1 MEELSAD
8 SLLKRYNEARG
19 TMDMWMNV
27 LQQVYDLVI
36 PNQSKFANRER
47 LPGQI
52 YTNHV
57 YDWTAV
63 TAAQKYASNLMSNL
77 MPTGTQWANFKP
89 GPSLAKQGEEAPQ
102 EVKEVLQFYQDTLF
116 SLLNRSNFNLAAH
129 QSLTEMSISTG
140 VLLINETNKKNTPF
154 TFTSVPLHEVCFEGN
169 TGTGEIKNV
178 YRKFKLPGEYITTTW
193 PSAQLGAETL
203 AMIERS
209 PTVALDVIEC
219 TVFHEDLPKDKQWC
233 YTVLVEATKDMIIQD
248 YRSYSPWIIFRPHVY
263 SGELLGRGVMLNMLA
278 AIRTLNRLA
287 EDELRL
293 NTFLSKP
300 IFLSASGSGALNP
313 YTTRIEPGSIIPFQG
328 EGQNGQPPI
337 SQLTIQ
343 GNLQYSQLNRQE
355 IKQELISALGINPV
369 SPSDSPG
376 KTATEMRLVDADWQ
390 RSNQELAGRLQRELC
405 FSVLDKCF
413 RICSRYGYWKA
424 LHIDGKHIDIE
435 FVSPINDYQ
444 ATIDVQKVVSYAQ
457 TMNEILG
464 PQGAMQGIS
473 YGLDATKLPTWIA
486 EKMHLPVGII
496 RDALG
501 RQEFMQQIQQ
511 QQQQQQQPQGES
523 PNGQPGQQGQA
534 QQAGLGQ
541 IAGATDATEQQGT
554 PGL

>member
-1 MEELSAD
+1 MEELTAD
-8 SLLKRYNEARG
+8 SLLKRYNEAQG

-27 LQQVYDLVI
+27 LQSTYDLVI
-36 PNQSKFANRER
+36 PNQGKFANRER

-89 GPSLAKQGEEAPQ
+89 GTSLAKPGEEAPQ

-140 VLLINETNKKNTPF
+140 VLLINEGPDKDHPVS
-154 TFTSVPLHEVCFEGN
+154 FTSVPLHEVSFEGN

-193 PSAQLGAETL
+193 PAAQLGAETL

-313 YTTRIEPGSIIPFQG
+313 YTTKISPGSIIPFQS
-328 EGQNGQPPI
+328 ENSSGQPPI

-413 RICSRYGYWKA
+413 RICSRFGYWKA

-444 ATIDVQKVVSYAQ
+444 STIDVQKVVSYAQ
-457 TMNEILG
+457 TMNEVLG

-486 EKMHLPVGII
+486 EKMHLPVDII

-511 QQQQQQQPQGES
+511 QQQPQQGES
-523 PNGQPGQQGQA
+523 PNGQQQQPGQP
-534 QQAGLGQ
+534 GLGQ
-541 IAGATDATEQQGT
+541 VAGATQSTEQQGT